1 MHRAAP
7 FQRFGI
13 AQTGL
18 GTSPRLRHGQPCHLQ
33 LRSAADLF
41 AFYSLARQQ
50 DQRQEYR
57 LMSMVAGPFY
67 GPYAV
72 EGMIGSGAMGIVYRA
87 RHRATHEV
95 FALKT
100 LRTRAPGVLAAFRR
114 EIQILAKL
122 RHPNIAR
129 ILDQGVTH
137 GAPWFTMEL
146 VDGTSL
152 RSRLRP
158 RQGGTQVSGTEHCEA
173 LRTLADADAFAP
185 LARLATTESSAIRL
199 SPDELVRLAIPIC
212 QGLAFLHGR
221 GVVHRDLKPENIL
234 IRNDGEPVLVDFGL
248 VFPFGGMGRETLELV
263 DAGSGTFAY
272 MAPEQR
278 RERFV
283 DARADLFSLGC
294 ILYESLTGAL
304 PYGLVGVH
312 ELAPDPLPPSAL
324 APEIPVALD
333 TLVMHLL
340 TRNPQDR
347 IGYADDVVAL
357 LRSWGGQDVQP
368 SAETRTTYLYRSHF
382 VGRRKT
388 YDQLSQSLETA
399 TGGRGAKV
407 FVTAASGAGKTRLVL
422 EVAAMASERGMTV
435 ITGECL
441 PVGTAG
447 GDRALSAPLHPIRR
461 LLTAV
466 ADFCRAAS
474 GATAQKLL
482 YGRARL
488 LSPYERS
495 LAELAEQVGDP
506 EPLPLLDDAARARM
520 LSALAALVL
529 DFARERPL
537 LFVVDDLQW
546 ADELSLDLLSFMTA
560 QDCAKAP
567 LVLLGTC
574 RIDEMPKRLELLVHE
589 SGTVHTQIDRMDKA
603 ELGQMVGGMLALRR
617 PPEELVDFL
626 YAESSGNPFF
636 LAEYLRT
643 AIAEGRLER
652 NTDGRWVLSNSPL
665 ANVAVPIAIS
675 ELIRRRLDGLDT
687 ESRRIL
693 DAAAVLGRNFD
704 TELLAQTVDADLSE
718 VLDAYGTL
726 RQRQILEDDQTGV
739 VRFVHDQLRDTAY
752 SSIDADERT
761 RWHQRAAVS
770 IEEYYAGSE
779 LDPYLGA
786 LGFHLAKAGA
796 PDRAAAY
803 FERAADLARRSY
815 ANGDAVKLYRLAIA
829 QIDATSM
836 RSADKSR
843 ARATVHEAV
852 GDLLL
857 MTGDAPAAREAF
869 DSALA
874 DSAEVQPVER
884 GRRLRKCARTWERQ
898 HQHGKALDE
907 FAKAEAQLGDTML
920 AEEHG
925 TSWWCEW
932 VQVQVDKT
940 WDFYWLA
947 KVDELSRL
955 VERVRPVVEKHGE
968 PSQRAQF
975 YQALVHTALRRERYA
990 RLEEAIEFGRR
1001 SLAAAEQCDDP
1012 RELALAQFFLAF
1024 PLLCDGRLEESE
1036 PLFVAA
1042 IDVADRIGDTTLQAR
1057 FLSYYAVLHRRAGR
1071 VEQTRKVAE
1080 RAASIAERGAMFD
1093 YVGAAH
1099 GCLAWAAWKGGDR
1112 TEVEHHG
1119 RSCLAAWAKLLPA
1132 YDYPI
1137 QWVGRL
1143 PLAAQLVADGEL
1155 DMAMEQW
1162 RALLTPTQYRL
1173 PPLLW
1178 TAMED
1183 ATSSRLSQTVLSAT
1197 NVIRLAT
1204 ELRYL

>member
-1 MHRAAP
+1 
-7 FQRFGI
+7 
-13 AQTGL
+13 
-18 GTSPRLRHGQPCHLQ
+18 
-33 LRSAADLF
+33 
-41 AFYSLARQQ
+41 
-50 DQRQEYR
+50 
-57 LMSMVAGPFY
+57 MSMAAGALY

-72 EGMIGSGAMGIVYRA
+72 EGIIGSGAMGIVYRA
-87 RHRATHEV
+87 RHSATHEV

-114 EIQILAKL
+114 EIHILARL

-152 RSRLRP
+152 RSRLQP
-158 RQGGTQVSGTEHCEA
+158 WQGSAQVRGTEYREA
-173 LRTLADADAFAP
+173 LRTLADADTCAAP
-185 LARLATTESSAIRL
+185 SPLVATESSAIRL

-234 IRNDGEPVLVDFGL
+234 IRKDGTPVLVDFGL
-248 VFPFGGMGRETLELV
+248 VFSFGGMGRETIELA

-294 ILYESLTGAL
+294 ILYESLTGML
-304 PYGLVGVH
+304 PYGLAGVH
-312 ELAPDPLPPSAL
+312 ELAPDPRPPSAL
-324 APEIPVALD
+324 VPETPEALD
-333 TLVMHLL
+333 TLVMRLL
-340 TRNPQDR
+340 TRSPHDR
-347 IGYADDVVAL
+347 IGYADDVVAT
-357 LRSWGGQDVQP
+357 LRSWDGRDARP
-368 SAETRTTYLYRSHF
+368 SPVTRTTYLYRSHF
-382 VGRRKT
+382 IGRSKI
-388 YDQLSQSLETA
+388 YNQLSRSLETA
-399 TGGRGAKV
+399 TAGRGAKV
-407 FVTAASGAGKTRLVL
+407 FVTAASGTGKTRLVL
-422 EVAAMASERGMTV
+422 EAAALASEKGMTV
-435 ITGECL
+435 ITGECM

-447 GDRALSAPLHPIRR
+447 GDQTLSAPLHPIRR

-466 ADFCRAAS
+466 ADFCRAA
-474 GATAQKLL
+474 GGETAQRLL

-488 LSPYERS
+488 LSHHERS
-495 LAELAEQVGDP
+495 LADLAEQVEDP
-506 EPLPLLDDAARARM
+506 EPLPLLPDAARERM
-520 LSALAALVL
+520 LSTLATLVL

-537 LFVVDDLQW
+537 FFVVDDLQW
-546 ADELSLDLLSFMTA
+546 ADELSLDLLSRMTA
-560 QDCAKAP
+560 QDCATAP

-574 RIDEMPKRLELLVHE
+574 RIDEMPKRLEPLVHE
-589 SGTVHTQIDRMDKA
+589 PGTIHAQIDRMDRA
-603 ELGQMVGGMLALRR
+603 ELGQMVGGMLALHS
-617 PPEELVDFL
+617 PPVELVEFL
-626 YAESSGNPFF
+626 YEESSGNPFF

-665 ANVAVPIAIS
+665 ANVAVPTAIS
-675 ELIRRRLDGLDT
+675 DLIRRRLDGLDT
-687 ESRRIL
+687 QSRRVL
-693 DAAAVLGRNFD
+693 GAAAVLGRNFD
-704 TELLAQTVDADLSE
+704 TELLARTVDVDLPE

-739 VRFVHDQLRDTAY
+739 VRFIHDQLRDTAY
-752 SSIDADERT
+752 SSIDEDERT
-761 RWHQRAAVS
+761 RWHMRAAAS
-770 IEEYYAGSE
+770 IEAYYAGSE
-779 LDPYLGA
+779 LDPHLGA
-786 LGFHLAKAGA
+786 LGFHFAKAGA

-803 FERAADLARRSY
+803 FERAAALARRSH

-836 RSADKSR
+836 NSADRSR
-843 ARATVHEAV
+843 ARAGVHEAV

-874 DSAEVQPVER
+874 DSAEDQPVER

-898 HQHGKALDE
+898 HQHGRALEE
-907 FAKAEAQLGDTML
+907 FAKAEAQLGDSML

-925 TSWWCEW
+925 ASWWREW

-947 KVDELSRL
+947 RVDELSQL

-990 RLEEAIEFGRR
+990 QLEDAIEYGRR
-1001 SLAAAEQCDDP
+1001 SLTAAEQCDDP
-1012 RELALAQFFLAF
+1012 RELALARFFLAF
-1024 PLLCDGRLEESE
+1024 PLLCAGELEESE

-1071 VEQTRKVAE
+1071 VEQTRKIAE

-1093 YVGAAH
+1093 YVGVSHA
-1099 GCLAWAAWKGGDR
+1099 CLAWAAWKDGSR
-1112 TEVEHHG
+1112 VELEHHAG
-1119 RSCLAAWAKLLPA
+1119 ICLAAWAKLLPA
-1132 YDYPI
+1132 YDYPLH
-1137 QWVGRL
+1137 WLVRM

-1155 DMAMEQW
+1155 DKAVEHW
-1162 RALLTPTQYRL
+1162 KALLKSTQHLL
-1173 PPLLW
+1173 PKVLR
-1178 TAMED
+1178 TAMERGI
-1183 ATSSRLSQTVLSAT
+1183 APVARLERDTAIPVVQ
-1197 NVIRLAT
+1197 LAAQFG
-1204 ELRYL
+1204 YL